1 MLTKKRMIS
10 HTIGLILVLMLIRAH
25 IMGLDQ
31 KLPDT
36 NAWDLLKLFYYSFQD
51 ITFALLL
58 GLFGLLILYFTRKH
72 RRVASFV
79 YFLCIGCVCLGILT
93 AVINVEA
100 LKILNSP
107 SITSFGTMLTS
118 WKATL

>member
-1 MLTKKRMIS
+1 MLAKKRMIS

-58 GLFGLLILYFTRKH
+58 GLFGLLIL
-72 RRVASFV
+72 
-79 YFLCIGCVCLGILT
+79 
-93 AVINVEA
+93 
-100 LKILNSP
+100 
-107 SITSFGTMLTS
+107 
-118 WKATL
+118 